1 MGKMLPVG
9 TKVWTVEESLSDR
22 WYADMPYHFEV
33 VSGFIDRVI
42 VGGYKQYVVPTV
54 DRKGRQ
60 SNLLY
65 LKSADLGKSFFLTE
79 TEAIEYAEK
88 LTDQE
93 EKKSYN
99 RGKQMLRPWRKE
111 K

>member
-1 MGKMLPVG
+1 
-9 TKVWTVEESLSDR
+9 
-22 WYADMPYHFEV
+22 MPFHFEV

-79 TEAIEYAEK
+79 AEAIEYAER

-99 RGKQMLRPWRKE
+99 RGKTLLRPWRKDE
-111 K
+111 RSD